1 MWYDEF
7 GIMTQEQVSM
17 TRNAYQ
23 ILLEGASA
31 EIVEK
36 KSRFIATIR
45 PVKTEEEASAFIEK
59 MKKQYWDARHN
70 CSAFVVGENNCIT
83 RCSDDGEPS
92 GTAGRPMLEV
102 LLGSGITN
110 IAVVVTRYFGGVLL
124 GAGGL
129 VRAYSSATVAAIE
142 AAGRLEMH
150 SCTKLTM
157 RVPYALWGRVEAM
170 LHERAQCVQ
179 IASIEYEEEVKASVW
194 TFEEEAPGIT
204 DAIIDRTDA
213 CVRPWSEGHD
223 VRAFPASE
231 LSAEEQEKEER

>member
-1 MWYDEF
+1 MAYR
-7 GIMTQEQVSM
+7 TVKQES
-17 TRNAYQ
+17 
-23 ILLEGASA
+23 
-31 EIVEK
+31 EIELVIK
-36 KSRFIATIR
+36 RSRFIGRCFPVTNEQETLAILERIR
-45 PVKTEEEASAFIEK
+45 R
-59 MKKQYWDARHN
+59 QHWDATHN
-70 CSAFVVGENNCIT
+70 CYAYSLGENGACA
-83 RCSDDGEPS
+83 RFSDDGEPS
-92 GTAGRPMLEV
+92 GTAGMPMMEAIRRKGVTDV
-102 LLGSGITN
+102 L
-110 IAVVVTRYFGGVLL
+110 VVVTRYFGGVLL

-170 LHERAQCVQ
+170 LHERAQCMQ
-179 IASIEYEEEVKASVW
+179 IVSIEYEEEVKASVW

-204 DAIIDRTDA
+204 DAIIDRTDG

>member
-1 MWYDEF
+1 
-7 GIMTQEQVSM
+7 M

-45 PVKTEEEASAFIEK
+45 PVMTEEEASAFIEK

-102 LLGSGITN
+102 LLGSGIRN
-110 IAVVVTRYFGGVLL
+110 VCVVVTRYFGGILL
-124 GAGGL
+124 GTGGL
-129 VRAYSSATVAAIE
+129 VRAYTGTAKAALE
-142 AAGRLEMH
+142 AAGLCQVREMDILKIKMDYSCYGKLQNLAGEGAFQIRDAVFEDMVILNLAAEPERLGEVRGIV
-150 SCTKLTM
+150 SNLT
-157 RVPYALWGRVEAM
+157 AGQGIELG
-170 LHERAQCVQ
+170 
-179 IASIEYEEEVKASVW
+179 IARELVHI
-194 TFEEEAPGIT
+194 P
-204 DAIIDRTDA
+204 
-213 CVRPWSEGHD
+213 
-223 VRAFPASE
+223 E
-231 LSAEEQEKEER
+231 LSKTE